1 MSGRPQ
7 KQRYQAVR
15 EPRTPAHDFVQGD
28 LYYMRERRRWRNR
41 RYRLIA
47 ALLILGVGTSVIA
60 VLLADWLSSFIK

>member
-7 KQRYQAVR
+7 KQRYHAVQ
-15 EPRTPAHDFVQGD
+15 EARTPAHDFVQGD
-28 LYYMRERRRWRNR
+28 LYYTRYRRRRRNH

-60 VLLADWLSSFIK
+60 LLLADWLGSFIK